1 MATSTTTTLAPNQVD
16 GIQRSGV
23 GAADEFDLLE
33 GTRLET
39 WDIIVIVA
47 YFVIVLGF
55 GLWVSL
61 LNFSFLSHIANSFIV
76 LSFVIRKNGHFGGDH
91 DGAFFSGFTTR

>member
-1 MATSTTTTLAPNQVD
+1 MATSTTLAPNQVD
-16 GIQRSGV
+16 GIQRSGA
-23 GAADEFDLLE
+23 GAADEFALLE

-55 GLWVSL
+55 GLWVSFT
-61 LNFSFLSHIANSFIV
+61 NFSVQIFGFIIAKSI
-76 LSFVIRKNGHFGGDH
+76 H
-91 DGAFFSGFTTR
+91 